1 MTICLLYLLRKIY
14 SINEKGLAKVFE
26 DTSVHRAE
34 IVKAILEGE
43 GFNPVIV
50 DLKDSSYHF
59 GKFEVRVYSLY
70 AMEALRVIKKT

>member
-1 MTICLLYLLRKIY
+1 MRKVWQ
-14 SINEKGLAKVFE
+14 KVFE

-59 GKFEVRVYSLY
+59 GKFEVRVNSMY
-70 AMEALRVIKKT
+70 ALEALRVIKKNINFE

>member
-1 MTICLLYLLRKIY
+1 MRKVWQ
-14 SINEKGLAKVFE
+14 KVFE

-43 GFNPVIV
+43 GLNPVIV

-59 GKFEVRVYSLY
+59 GKFEVRVNSMH
-70 AMEALRVIKKT
+70 AMEALRVIRKNINFE

>member
-1 MTICLLYLLRKIY
+1 MQSMRKVWQ
-14 SINEKGLAKVFE
+14 KVFE

-34 IVKAILEGE
+34 IVKAILDGE

-59 GKFEVRVYSLY
+59 GKFEVRVNSIY
-70 AMEALRVIKKT
+70 ALEALRVIKKDINFE

>member
-1 MTICLLYLLRKIY
+1 MRKVWQ
-14 SINEKGLAKVFE
+14 KVFE

-43 GFNPVIV
+43 GLNPVIV

-59 GKFEVRVYSLY
+59 GKFEVRVNSLY
-70 AMEALRVIKKT
+70 ALEALRVIKKHINFE

>member
-1 MTICLLYLLRKIY
+1 MRKVWQ
-14 SINEKGLAKVFE
+14 KVFE

-59 GKFEVRVYSLY
+59 GKFEVRVSSMYV
-70 AMEALRVIKKT
+70 MEALRAIKKNINFE

>member
-1 MTICLLYLLRKIY
+1 MRKVWQ
-14 SINEKGLAKVFE
+14 KVFE

-34 IVKAILEGE
+34 IVKAILDGE

-59 GKFEVRVYSLY
+59 GKFEVRVNSIY
-70 AMEALRVIKKT
+70 ALEALRVIKKDINFE

>member
-1 MTICLLYLLRKIY
+1 MRKVWQ
-14 SINEKGLAKVFE
+14 KVFE

-43 GFNPVIV
+43 GYNPVIV

-59 GKFEVRVYSLY
+59 GKFEVRVYSMY
-70 AMEALRVIKKT
+70 VMEALRVIKKNINFE

>member
-1 MTICLLYLLRKIY
+1 MRKVWQ
-14 SINEKGLAKVFE
+14 KVFE

-34 IVKAILEGE
+34 IVKAILESE

-59 GKFEVRVYSLY
+59 GKFEVRVNSIYV
-70 AMEALRVIKKT
+70 MEALKVIEKEINFG